1 MSTARNLIK
10 NRVRAGNTVIGVGCY
25 SAALTATD
33 ANKVIKVG
41 STTDDPWLDFYE
53 QVIKVNPKNIH
64 FPKVHS
70 IHIDHSNDYYVAVV
84 EKLYEHHDRWMGD
97 IDGTDLLE
105 DTVSGCINDRSI
117 SQDDFISAL
126 EDCSTCYG
134 EFDEHQL
141 YAACNQI
148 QDLIRRSY
156 IENDCECEYYLEE
169 DEECPHTGYERLS
182 VDLHTNNIL
191 YRIDGT
197 LVINDPICDS
207 DMEDVDD
214 LSNWADEQELTD

>member
-1 MSTARNLIK
+1 MSTARSLIK
-10 NRVRAGNTVIGVGCY
+10 NRVKAGNTVIGVGCY

-33 ANKVIKVG
+33 ENKVIKVG

-53 QVIKVNPKNIH
+53 EVVKVNPNNPH
-64 FPKVHS
+64 LPKVYN
-70 IHIDHSNDYYVAVV
+70 IHIDYDNDYYVAVI
-84 EKLYEHHDRWMGD
+84 EKLYEHLDRFNGD

-105 DTVSGCINDRSI
+105 EIVAQCVNDRSV
-117 SQDDFISAL
+117 SQDNFLSSL
-126 EDCSTCYG
+126 EDCRTCYG
-134 EFDEHQL
+134 EFDEFEL

-156 IENDCECEYYLEE
+156 RDADCDCDYFLEE
-169 DEECPHTGYERLS
+169 DEECPHSGYERLS

-191 YRIDGT
+191 YRKDGT

-207 DMEDVDD
+207 DMEDVQD
-214 LSNWADEQELTD
+214 LSIWADEEELTD